1 MASSRPS
8 KPWRLV
14 IPSPDG
20 PVYKPQRSEA
30 ATRDAA
36 DAEKTTTTADRIVVE
51 KWQNGRWDE
60 WLRWVRSG
68 GTWRAE

>member
-1 MASSRPS
+1 MASARPS

-14 IPSPDG
+14 IPSPEG
-20 PVYKPQRSEA
+20 PVCKPHRSEGA
-30 ATRDAA
+30 ARDAV

-51 KWQNGRWDE
+51 KWQDGRWDE
-60 WLRWVRSG
+60 WLRWVRSH